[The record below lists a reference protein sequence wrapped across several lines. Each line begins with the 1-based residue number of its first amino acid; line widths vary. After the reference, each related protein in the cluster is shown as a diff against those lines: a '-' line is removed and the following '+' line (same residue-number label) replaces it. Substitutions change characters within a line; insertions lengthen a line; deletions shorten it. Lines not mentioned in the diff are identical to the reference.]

1 MVERGRATAGDGAGL
16 TGRAFARM
24 GRACTV
30 GPSLRSGLVGGR
42 AATGRP
48 GRRRRAIGSMRSQG
62 GRWGAAGAM
71 PSLALGMGVGGVL
84 TTVGFGRFGGMGGLD
99 GGAAGGW
106 GRGAGG

>member
-48 GRRRRAIGSMRSQG
+48 GRRRRAIGSMRSQSVS
-62 GRWGAAGAM
+62 WGEAGAM
-71 PSLALGMGVGGVL
+71 PSLALGMRMRRLL
-84 TTVGFGRFGGMGGLD
+84 TTVGFERFEAFGGLD
-99 GGAAGGW
+99 G
-106 GRGAGG
+106 